1 MARLMNFNTL
11 SFILNFETSKENVLK
26 VCNLPTY
33 VKEDDPTLLFVETNL
48 VEEIVGKETMRNLQV
63 QLTTYLIPDAE
74 LECFNLNN

>member
-1 MARLMNFNTL
+1 MARLMNFSTL

-26 VCNLPTY
+26 VSKLPTY

-63 QLTTYLIPDAE
+63 QLTTYLIPDNE